1 MKALLL
7 KETTGP
13 KGFEIGEADE
23 PTPAAGDVLI
33 DVEAAGIAFPD
44 LLISKGAYQHSPP
57 MPFIAGQEVAGVVRS
72 APADARVKA
81 GDRAWAASS
90 VGGFAAVAA
99 IDAKRVFPLADE
111 LDFVEG
117 AALASNFSTAIFAFQ
132 TRGKLQAGETVL
144 VLGAGGGLGSACVS
158 VAKAMGARVIG
169 NASSEAKADIARKAG
184 ADEVVLGNEW
194 RDEVLAL
201 TEGGKGVD
209 VVADI
214 VGGDETLQAVRA
226 TAPEG
231 RVIILGFTTGS
242 IHEVKVNR
250 LLLRNVS
257 VVGAGLGAFSESKD
271 PEIMAECGTELNRL
285 IDGGM
290 RPIVGSVYPIEEGAA
305 ALEQLDGRGALGK
318 IVLTV

>member
-7 KETTGP
+7 NEAIGP
-13 KGFEIGEADE
+13 QGFEIGEVAEPVPSPDE
-23 PTPAAGDVLI
+23 VLI

-57 MPFIAGQEVAGVVRS
+57 LPFIAGQEVAGVVRS

-81 GDRAWAASS
+81 GDRVWAASS
-90 VGGFAAVAA
+90 VGGFAEAVAV
-99 IDAKRVFPLADE
+99 DGKRAFPLAE
-111 LDFVEG
+111 ALDFVEG
-117 AALASNFSTAIFAFQ
+117 AALASNFSTAIFAFRR
-132 TRGKLQAGETVL
+132 RGKLEPGETVL

-158 VAKAMGARVIG
+158 VAKAIGARVIG
-169 NASSEAKADIARKAG
+169 NASTEVKGEVARRAG

-194 RDEVLAL
+194 RDAVLEL
-201 TEGGKGVD
+201 TDGKGVD

-214 VGGDETLQAVRA
+214 VGGEETLQAVRS

-231 RVIILGFTTGS
+231 RVIILGFTAGA

-271 PEIMAECGTELNRL
+271 PEVMAECGAELNRL
-285 IDGGM
+285 VDAGM

-305 ALEQLDGRGALGK
+305 ALAQLDGRGALGK
-318 IVLTV
+318 IVLTL